1 MPKFRVNVCETVW
14 YRYSVEADT
23 EEAAEDKARNIWFND
38 GDEAVD
44 HGEWL
49 KWRQDV
55 EFSGEV
61 DDFSLEKEE
70 DEDDEDQ
77 SFSVGT
83 RGRPRCDG
91 KLVLSPVEKERLIRY
106 FWTEAHPDWI
116 ENWLPKDVD
125 PLTGLY
131 NSDSDHEGEESEEMH
146 WDGIQFEEGG
156 RMFDLCMH
164 FVDGKQW
171 AEVYECYRVGDNWNT
186 STQKVWLMHEELEH
200 DNA

>member
-49 KWRQDV
+49 QWRQDV

-70 DEDDEDQ
+70 DEDD
-77 SFSVGT
+77 
-83 RGRPRCDG
+83 
-91 KLVLSPVEKERLIRY
+91 
-106 FWTEAHPDWI
+106 
-116 ENWLPKDVD
+116 
-125 PLTGLY
+125 
-131 NSDSDHEGEESEEMH
+131 
-146 WDGIQFEEGG
+146 
-156 RMFDLCMH
+156 
-164 FVDGKQW
+164 
-171 AEVYECYRVGDNWNT
+171 
-186 STQKVWLMHEELEH
+186 
-200 DNA
+200 NA